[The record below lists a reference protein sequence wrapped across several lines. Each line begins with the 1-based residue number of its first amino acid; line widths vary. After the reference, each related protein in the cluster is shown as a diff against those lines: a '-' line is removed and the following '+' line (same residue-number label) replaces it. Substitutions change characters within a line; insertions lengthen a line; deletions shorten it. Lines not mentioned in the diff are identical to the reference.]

1 MGEIDFQREVLS
13 MLTDIKADV
22 AGVSE
27 RVARV
32 EVVHVE
38 RCGAQ
43 GKRLDAIEERQ
54 KDHDEAIQELK
65 EHQSFSKGQQAA
77 LVAAGTV
84 VGAAAGVLAPHL
96 FGGR

>member
-1 MGEIDFQREVLS
+1 

-43 GKRLDAIEERQ
+43 AKRLEAVEERQ
-54 KDHDEAIQELK
+54 KDQDEAIQEIK

-77 LVAAGTV
+77 LAVAGTA
-84 VGAAAGVLAPHL
+84 VGAAAGILAPHL

>member
-43 GKRLDAIEERQ
+43 GKRLDAIEKAQ
-54 KDHDEAIQELK
+54 DAQADEIQALK
-65 EHQSFSKGQQAA
+65 EHQSFSRGQQAA
-77 LVAAGTV
+77 LVATGTV
-84 VGAAAGVLAPHL
+84 VGAAAGALAPHL

>member
-1 MGEIDFQREVLS
+1 

-22 AGVSE
+22 AGISE

-43 GKRLDAIEERQ
+43 GKRLDAIEEHQ

-84 VGAAAGVLAPHL
+84 VGAAAGALAPHL

>member
-38 RCGAQ
+38 RCSAQ
-43 GKRLDAIEERQ
+43 GKRLDTIEKTQDAQAE
-54 KDHDEAIQELK
+54 EIQALK
-65 EHQSFSKGQQAA
+65 EHQSFTRGQQAA
-77 LVAAGTV
+77 LTAAGAV
-84 VGAAAGVLAPHL
+84 VGAAAGALAPHL

>member
-1 MGEIDFQREVLS
+1 
-13 MLTDIKADV
+13 MLTDIKADM
-22 AGVSE
+22 AKVSE

-43 GKRLDAIEERQ
+43 GKRLDAIEKAQ
-54 KDHDEAIQELK
+54 DAQADEIQALK
-65 EHQSFSKGQQAA
+65 EHQSFSRGQQAA
-77 LVAAGTV
+77 LAAAGTV
-84 VGAAAGVLAPHL
+84 VGAAAGALAPHL